1 MGGSCATERCEPCQA
16 GNRAALSS
24 FFVCRSK
31 SAHSYTQVRKFYFCL
46 RGESMAYQALYRK
59 YRPQTFSDVVGQE
72 HITETLKNELS
83 SGKTVHAYLFTG
95 TRGTGKTS
103 CAKILARA
111 VNCLNPVEGDPCLEC
126 EACRLV
132 EAGENTDIVE
142 IDAASNN
149 GVDSIRELRDLISF
163 TPANSKYRVFII
175 DEVHML
181 SIGAFNALLKTLEEP
196 PAHVIFILATTE
208 VHKLPSTIL
217 SRCQRFDFRR
227 IDTIKICERIQY
239 IAEKEGLTVTD
250 GAATLIASV
259 ADGGMRDALSVLD
272 LCASSSKNIDEA
284 VVESVCA
291 MAGNDYL
298 LELSDKI
305 KRQDTE
311 GCLLL
316 LERLHNS
323 SVDMLRLLSE
333 MISHYRDLMI
343 VKTVKSGKRPIV
355 CSAAKMQALENQA
368 ESYNIK
374 EIMYCLSVL
383 QQATAL
389 MQSGNRRTE
398 MEMAV
403 IKLCNPSLT
412 GDTQSLERR
421 ISLLEKALQN
431 LAAGKVV
438 PAAEKPKAIVPE
450 EADDEIPL
458 PETENSAPA
467 PADNTE
473 NYTKTETVIA
483 EPSADGTTPVENW
496 NEIIKILKVECPIM
510 GGVLNDSRAFIKG
523 QYLLIDAPNSQFRS
537 LINSGNSY
545 YKDSIRKAAFKI
557 LGATYKLGPYNK
569 PKAVSDDDDPLKII
583 AQKLKNFEMN

>member
-1 MGGSCATERCEPCQA
+1 
-16 GNRAALSS
+16 
-24 FFVCRSK
+24 
-31 SAHSYTQVRKFYFCL
+31 
-46 RGESMAYQALYRK
+46 MAYQALYRK
-59 YRPQTFSDVVGQE
+59 YRPHTFSDVLGQE

-83 SGKTVHAYLFTG
+83 HGKTVHAYLFTG

-111 VNCLNPVEGDPCLEC
+111 VNCLNPKNGDPCLEC
-126 EACRLV
+126 DTCRLL
-132 EAGENTDIVE
+132 EEGENTDIVE

-208 VHKLPSTIL
+208 VHKLPATIL

-227 IDTIKICERIQY
+227 IDNARICERIQY

-250 GAATLIASV
+250 GAATLIASA
-259 ADGGMRDALSVLD
+259 ADGGMRDALSILD

-298 LELSDKI
+298 LELSDAI
-305 KRQDTE
+305 KKGDTE
-311 GCLLL
+311 NCLLL
-316 LERLHNS
+316 LDRLHNS

-333 MISHYRDLMI
+333 LISHYRDLMI
-343 VKTVKSGKRPIV
+343 VKTVKSGSRPIV
-355 CSAAKMQALENQA
+355 CSASRMKSLETQA

-383 QQATAL
+383 QSSASA

-403 IKLCNPSLT
+403 IKLCNPSLSADV
-412 GDTQSLERR
+412 GSLERR
-421 ISLLEKALQN
+421 ISLLENAISN
-431 LAAGKVV
+431 LSKQKIVV
-438 PAAEKPKAIVPE
+438 VSEEKPEVVE
-450 EADDEIPL
+450 DDDEIPL
-458 PETENSAPA
+458 PQDEFYAPA
-467 PADNTE
+467 PQEEPETVE
-473 NYTKTETVIA
+473 ETPQSKTETA
-483 EPSADGTTPVENW
+483 PLADGVTEVDNW
-496 NEIIKILKVECPIM
+496 GEIIRIIKTTCPIM

-545 YKDSIRKAAFKI
+545 YKDSIRKAAFQV
-557 LGATYKLGPYNK
+557 LGETYKLGPYNK
-569 PKAVSDDDDPLKII
+569 TTAVAEDDPLKAI
-583 AQKLKNFEMN
+583 AEKLKNFEVN